1 MVIIVLV
8 NCSSILGSDNIRQL
22 IYELVVDKVLPNTTK
37 WRISTKKYA
46 TFSTIMIGISGNP
59 LIYQFLHAHNFL
71 ILSIYERLELK
82 PFNLEK
88 KPKAINHL
96 ELSL

>member
-46 TFSTIMIGISGNP
+46 TFLTIMIGIEGDSQMIIISTARIP
-59 LIYQFLHAHNFL
+59 H
-71 ILSIYERLELK
+71 ILPISR
-82 PFNLEK
+82 
-88 KPKAINHL
+88 
-96 ELSL
+96 

>member
-1 MVIIVLV
+1 MVIIVIV

-46 TFSTIMIGISGNP
+46 TFLTIMIGISGNP
-59 LIYQFLHAHNFL
+59 LTYQFLHAHNSH
-71 ILSIYERLELK
+71 ILYISGSDEPK
-82 PFNLEK
+82 SSATEK
-88 KPKAINHL
+88 AQGNTLP
-96 ELSL
+96 